1 MTNSRPFQHRL
12 DAAPLRPLIQMVP
25 TKAVVPSDAPVGQT
39 VIANQ
44 PHQRRVR
51 PQPQVI
57 HRTAPIDP
65 GVVRELIDLVAMLS
79 ERLDRL
85 ETRYPL
91 HD

>member
-1 MTNSRPFQHRL
+1 
-12 DAAPLRPLIQMVP
+12 
-25 TKAVVPSDAPVGQT
+25 
-39 VIANQ
+39 
-44 PHQRRVR
+44 
-51 PQPQVI
+51 VI